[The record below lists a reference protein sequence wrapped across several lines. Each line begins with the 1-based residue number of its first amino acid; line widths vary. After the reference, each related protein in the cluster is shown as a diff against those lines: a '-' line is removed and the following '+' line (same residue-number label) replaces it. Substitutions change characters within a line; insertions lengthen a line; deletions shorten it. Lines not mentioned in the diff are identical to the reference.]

1 MRSDHRP
8 VGQHLPGLLV
18 GSVALALLA
27 VGVAVWYLV
36 VGDWG
41 MVKLNTIPATA
52 LHKAGIDVRQP
63 PASLRAC
70 QLLAE
75 TGSRLAEMACPGF
88 SASLSQ
94 AQLLS
99 GGNGDIVL
107 ADCSIAEVRM
117 NGVPCWLVV
126 TAHPYGGLRGFQL
139 CYADPRVMRLP
150 PGFADTTPQALIRT
164 GNLIFVDV
172 HTAEVRGVVL
182 VIWRSEPPPTTLRGC
197 G

>member
-1 MRSDHRP
+1 MHSDHRP
-8 VGQHLPGLLV
+8 VGQPRPGLFV
-18 GSVALALLA
+18 ASVALALLA

-41 MVKLNTIPATA
+41 MVKLNTIPAGA
-52 LHKAGIDVRQP
+52 LHEAGIDVRQP

-70 QLLAE
+70 ELLAGS
-75 TGSRLAEMACPGF
+75 GSRLAETACPGF
-88 SASLSQ
+88 SAARSK

-99 GGNGDIVL
+99 GGDGEIVL
-107 ADCSIAEVRM
+107 ADCSIAGVLNR
-117 NGVPCWLVV
+117 VPCWLVV
-126 TAHPYGGLRGFQL
+126 TAHPYGGPREPL

-150 PGFADTTPQALIRT
+150 PNFADTTPQALIRT
-164 GNLIFVDV
+164 GSLIFVDV

-182 VIWRSEPPPTTLRGC
+182 VSWRSEPPPTTFRGC